1 MDKRSE
7 TTTNI
12 SFDENIS
19 SSSLHTGEKESQR
32 TSTHGLYT
40 AEELSTIIREA
51 YVPRI
56 SVICSRDADEF
67 AINKGFPQGFWELL
81 YPFGDRVRGKVRRRD
96 MQDAMLTLD
105 KTSLQ
110 FVPVD
115 SLESHL
121 SDVPVVSI
129 RDILTAQNPKLVLPE
144 APSNYTLGVHY
155 KNVERWAWTLA
166 HEENREMSIGMYIRQ
181 LLTGMPVSSFETFSH
196 PVAHLVVVTS
206 HNPTP
211 FESLREIINSLPQI
225 SLPAFVSHDI
235 IYFFVYVHDE
245 DQHDIELSMAIFDT
259 MLQTFGERGYF
270 LRLHSQKATLDYE
283 HTIPFPCSSWL
294 SAEERLQMLNG
305 LEKAQQLL
313 FQSDAESLKRLVSH
327 IAFNGVIPHLDRCIR
342 IWDDQ
347 YASPR
352 RGFTG
357 RLFFASKKLISAQNN
372 SHNSNFFASSNVYR
386 PDSIEAYLRKLADYS
401 FMLRDYVHANQI
413 YEIASKQYANDDAY
427 LYSAA
432 ASEMIVI
439 TEHILHLDRPYMSLT
454 NKLRLNECMQLA
466 MANYLNKP
474 FNSYYHA
481 ARCFLLLGQYLSS
494 FPNPR
499 VDDAANWNTGLLFS
513 KRLGPV
519 GRAIVFQQ
527 TYELYRQTGRINSD
541 SLDSRE
547 MKRDRKTAFWCV
559 MAADAWLRCHIS
571 FRARPFIDQAKD
583 FYTHVAWQ
591 DLNECVAKLG
601 EVDMTPK
608 SQDK

>member
-1 MDKRSE
+1 MDKQSE
-7 TTTNI
+7 TTAKT
-12 SFDENIS
+12 SFDENFS
-19 SSSLHTGEKESQR
+19 SSSLQNDGKESQHS
-32 TSTHGLYT
+32 STHDGLHS
-40 AEELSTIIREA
+40 AEELRTIIREA

-67 AINKGFPQGFWELL
+67 AISKGFPQGFWELL
-81 YPFGDRVRGKVRRRD
+81 YPFGDRVRGKVRRRN
-96 MQDAMLTLD
+96 MQDNMVTLE

-129 RDILTAQNPKLVLPE
+129 RDILTSKNRTLVLPE
-144 APSNYTLGVHY
+144 APSKYTFGIHY
-155 KNVERWAWTLA
+155 KNLERWAWNLA
-166 HEENREMSIGMYIRQ
+166 HEESYEMSTAMYIRQ
-181 LLTGMPVSSFETFSH
+181 LLTGMPVASFETFSH

-211 FESLREIINSLPQI
+211 FESLRELINSLTQI
-225 SLPAFVSHDI
+225 SFPAFVSNDI

-294 SAEERLQMLNG
+294 SAEERLLMLNG
-305 LEKAQQLL
+305 SQKEQHLL
-313 FQSDAESLKRLVSH
+313 FESDADSIKRLVSH
-327 IAFNGVIPHLDRCIR
+327 IAFNGVIPHLDKCIR

-357 RLFFASKKLISAQNN
+357 KLFFASKKLISTQNN

-386 PDSIEAYLRKLADYS
+386 PDSIEAYLRRLADYS
-401 FMLRDYVHANQI
+401 FMLRDYTHANQI

-427 LYSAA
+427 LYYAA
-432 ASEMIVI
+432 ASEMIVV
-439 TEHILHLDRPYMSLT
+439 TEHIIHLDRPYMSLT
-454 NKLRLNECMQLA
+454 NKLRLNECMQSA
-466 MANYLNKP
+466 MENYSNKP

-481 ARCFLLLGQYLSS
+481 ARCFLLLGQFLSS
-494 FPNPR
+494 LPNPR
-499 VDDAANWNTGLLFS
+499 VDDAANWNAGLVFS

-519 GRAIVFQQ
+519 GRAIIFQQ
-527 TYELYRQTGRINSD
+527 TYELYRRTERTNID
-541 SLDSRE
+541 SSTE
-547 MKRDRKTAFWCV
+547 MKRHRKTAFWCI

-571 FRARPFIDQAKD
+571 FRARPFVDTAKE
-583 FYTHVAWQ
+583 FYTQIAWP
-591 DLNECVAKLG
+591 DLQECTAKLDD
-601 EVDMTPK
+601 VDISPK
-608 SQDK
+608 SQEK